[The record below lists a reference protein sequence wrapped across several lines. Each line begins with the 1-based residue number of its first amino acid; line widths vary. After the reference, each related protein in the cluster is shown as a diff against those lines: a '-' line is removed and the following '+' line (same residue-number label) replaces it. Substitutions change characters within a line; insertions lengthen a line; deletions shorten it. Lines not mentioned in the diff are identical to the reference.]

1 MVKVLLS
8 SLNSVLAGLAY
19 YLSKVPL
26 KSNFL
31 DIYLITLFGLP
42 QLKNT
47 SPMRIIFFFKMFKIE
62 SKFTKCKK
70 TKKKNKKLFF
80 FSETI
85 ASENVAITCL

>member
-1 MVKVLLS
+1 MVKVLRS

-26 KSNFL
+26 KSDFL

-62 SKFTKCKK
+62 SKFRKY
-70 TKKKNKKLFF
+70 KKKKKKIRNYFVRQIL
-80 FSETI
+80 
-85 ASENVAITCL
+85 L